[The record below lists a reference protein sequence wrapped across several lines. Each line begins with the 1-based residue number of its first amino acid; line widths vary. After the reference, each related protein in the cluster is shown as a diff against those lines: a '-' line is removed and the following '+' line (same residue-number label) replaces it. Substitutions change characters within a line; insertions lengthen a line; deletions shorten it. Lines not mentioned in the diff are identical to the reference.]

1 MVDNKTTSCLET
13 AARDGGFLERERER
27 EKAEKESKV
36 VEFERERERVS
47 LKSDNTEERVFRYLM
62 RRKEEKWDVVV
73 GLITGNC
80 HQI

>member
-1 MVDNKTTSCLET
+1 MLRNRGQRWRL
-13 AARDGGFLERERER
+13 LRERER
-27 EKAEKESKV
+27 EKAERESKV
-36 VEFERERERVS
+36 AEFERERERVS
-47 LKSDNTEERVFRYLM
+47 LKSDNTDERVFRYLM

>member
-1 MVDNKTTSCLET
+1 M
-13 AARDGGFLERERER
+13 
-27 EKAEKESKV
+27 
-36 VEFERERERVS
+36 S